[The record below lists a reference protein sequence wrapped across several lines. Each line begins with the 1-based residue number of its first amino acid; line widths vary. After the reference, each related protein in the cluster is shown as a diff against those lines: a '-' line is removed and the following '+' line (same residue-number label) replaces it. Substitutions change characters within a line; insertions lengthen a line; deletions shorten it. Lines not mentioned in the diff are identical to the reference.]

1 MNSFQ
6 IQISDEVGAAL
17 LLHKPVVAL
26 ESTIFSHL
34 GLPSPANLQ
43 ALNQCVAALR
53 SHGVVPA
60 ITAVLDGVARV
71 GIDEGEWPL
80 ICGPG
85 RKVGIREIGLAMA
98 QRWPVGVTTVSS
110 SLLLADKVGIR
121 VFSTGGIGGVHRGA
135 EISGD
140 ISSDLGAIA
149 QHHVVT
155 VCAGAKSFLDLP
167 RTLEYL
173 ETLSVPV
180 IGFGCDYFPEFTVQC
195 GEIPIPARVDSID
208 ELARIVR
215 ANDAL
220 GRTGGILACVP
231 VPENDGLDKLYMDEV
246 TNFALESAHRA
257 GIHGSGVTPYVLAQ
271 IARSSDNASVRAN
284 LSLAEN
290 NARIAAQLAV
300 ELSRTQF

>member
-6 IQISDEVGAAL
+6 IRISDEVGTAL
-17 LLHKPVVAL
+17 SQHKPVVAL

-34 GLPSPANLQ
+34 GLPSPANFE
-43 ALNQCVAALR
+43 ALTRCTAALR

-71 GIDEGEWPL
+71 GIDETEWPL
-80 ICGPG
+80 ILGPAK
-85 RKVGIREIGLAMA
+85 KVGERELATAMA
-98 QRWPVGVTTVSS
+98 AKWPVGATTVSS
-110 SLLLADKVGIR
+110 SLLLAARAGIR

-135 EISGD
+135 ENSGD

-149 QHHVVT
+149 EHHVVT

-180 IGFGCDYFPEFTVQC
+180 LGLGCDFFPEFTVEH
-195 GEIPIPARVDSID
+195 GDLKIPARVETIK
-208 ELARIVR
+208 ELAEIVR

-220 GRTGGILACVP
+220 GRNGGILACVP
-231 VPENDGLDKLYMDEV
+231 VPKKDSLLKSFMDDI
-246 TNFALESAHRA
+246 TATALKDASKQ
-257 GIHGSGVTPYVLAQ
+257 GITGAAVTPFVLKF
-271 IARSSDNASVRAN
+271 IANATQDASVKAN

-290 NARIAAQLAV
+290 NALTAAQLAV
-300 ELSRTQF
+300 ELSIAQ

>member
-6 IQISDEVGAAL
+6 IHVSDEVGVAL
-17 LLHKPVVAL
+17 SQHKPVVAL

-34 GLPSPANLQ
+34 GLPSPANLK
-43 ALNQCVAALR
+43 ALTRCTAALR

-71 GIDEGEWPL
+71 GIDENEWQL
-80 ICGPG
+80 ILGPAQ
-85 RKVGIREIGLAMA
+85 KVGERELGTAMA
-98 QRWPVGVTTVSS
+98 LKWPVGATTVSS
-110 SLLLADKVGIR
+110 SLLLAARVGIR

-135 EISGD
+135 EMSGD

-149 QHHVVT
+149 EHHVVT

-180 IGFGCDYFPEFTVQC
+180 LGLGCDFFPEFTVEH
-195 GEIPIPARVDSID
+195 GDIKIPARVETIK
-208 ELARIVR
+208 ELAEIVR

-220 GRTGGILACVP
+220 GRNGGILACVP
-231 VPENDGLDKLYMDEV
+231 VPKKDGLIKSFMDEI
-246 TNFALESAHRA
+246 TATALNDANKQ
-257 GIHGSGVTPYVLAQ
+257 GITGAAVTPFVLKF
-271 IARSSDNASVRAN
+271 IANATQDASVNAN

-290 NARIAAQLAV
+290 NALTAAQLAV
-300 ELSRTQF
+300 ELSTAQ

>member
-6 IQISDEVGAAL
+6 IRISDEVGTAL
-17 LLHKPVVAL
+17 SQHKPVVAL

-34 GLPSPANLQ
+34 GLPSPANFE
-43 ALNQCVAALR
+43 ALTRCTAALR

-71 GIDEGEWPL
+71 GIDESEWPL
-80 ICGPG
+80 ILGPAK
-85 RKVGIREIGLAMA
+85 KVGERELATAMA
-98 QRWPVGVTTVSS
+98 AKWPVGATTVSS
-110 SLLLADKVGIR
+110 SLLLAARAGIR

-135 EISGD
+135 ENSGD

-149 QHHVVT
+149 EHHVVT

-180 IGFGCDYFPEFTVQC
+180 LGIGCDFFPEFTVEH
-195 GEIPIPARVDSID
+195 GDLKIPARVETIK
-208 ELARIVR
+208 ELAEIVR

-220 GRTGGILACVP
+220 GRNGGILACVP
-231 VPENDGLDKLYMDEV
+231 VPKKDSLLKSFMDDI
-246 TNFALESAHRA
+246 TATALKDASKQ
-257 GIHGSGVTPYVLAQ
+257 GITGAAVTPFVLKF
-271 IARSSDNASVRAN
+271 IANATQDASVKAN

-290 NARIAAQLAV
+290 NALTAAQLAV
-300 ELSRTQF
+300 ELSIAQ

>member
-1 MNSFQ
+1 MNSFE
-6 IQISDEVGAAL
+6 IQLSDEVGVAL
-17 LLHKPVVAL
+17 SQRKPVVAL
-26 ESTIFSHL
+26 ESTIFSNL
-34 GLPSPANLQ
+34 GLPSPANLE
-43 ALNQCVAALR
+43 ALTRCTSALR

-71 GIDEGEWPL
+71 GIDENEWPL
-80 ICGPG
+80 ILGPAK
-85 RKVGIREIGLAMA
+85 KVGERELGLAMA
-98 QRWPVGVTTVSS
+98 QRWAVGATTVSS
-110 SLLLADKVGIR
+110 SLLLAARAGIR

-135 EISGD
+135 ETSGD

-180 IGFGCDYFPEFTVQC
+180 LGLGCDFFPEFTVER
-195 GEIPIPARVDSID
+195 GDIKIPARVDTIQ
-208 ELARIVR
+208 ELAEIVR

-220 GRTGGILACVP
+220 GRKGGILACVP
-231 VPENDGLDKLYMDEV
+231 VPKKDGLLKSFMDEI
-246 TNFALESAHRA
+246 TATALNDANNQ
-257 GIHGSGVTPYVLAQ
+257 GITGAAVTPYVLKF
-271 IARSSDNASVRAN
+271 IANATQDASVKAN

-290 NARIAAQLAV
+290 NARTAAQLAV
-300 ELSRTQF
+300 ELSIAQ

>member
-1 MNSFQ
+1 MNSYQ
-6 IQISDEVGAAL
+6 IRISDEVSAAL
-17 LLHKPVVAL
+17 SQHKPVVAL

-34 GLPSPANLQ
+34 GLPSPANLE
-43 ALNQCVAALR
+43 ALTRCTAALR

-60 ITAVLDGVARV
+60 ITAVIDGVARV
-71 GIDEGEWPL
+71 GIDESEWPL
-80 ICGPG
+80 ILGPAK
-85 RKVGIREIGLAMA
+85 KVGERELATAMA
-98 QRWPVGVTTVSS
+98 TKWPVGATTVSS
-110 SLLLADKVGIR
+110 SLLLAARAGIR

-135 EISGD
+135 ETSGD

-180 IGFGCDYFPEFTVQC
+180 LGLGCDFFPEFTVER
-195 GEIPIPARVDSID
+195 GDLKIPTRVETIK
-208 ELARIVR
+208 ELAEIVR

-220 GRTGGILACVP
+220 GRNGGILACVP
-231 VPENDGLDKLYMDEV
+231 VPKKDGLLKSFMDEI
-246 TNFALESAHRA
+246 TATALKDANSQ
-257 GIHGSGVTPYVLAQ
+257 GITGAAVTPYVLKF
-271 IARSSDNASVRAN
+271 IANATHDASVKAN

-290 NARIAAQLAV
+290 NALTAAQLAV
-300 ELSRTQF
+300 ELSATQ

>member
-43 ALNQCVAALR
+43 ALNRCVAALR
-53 SHGVVPA
+53 SHDVVPA

-71 GIDEGEWPL
+71 GIDESEWPL

-85 RKVGIREIGLAMA
+85 RKVGIRELGSAMA

-231 VPENDGLDKLYMDEV
+231 VPENDGLDKLFMDEV

-290 NARIAAQLAV
+290 NARIAAQLAA
-300 ELSRTQF
+300 ELSRT

>member
-6 IQISDEVGAAL
+6 IRISDEVGTAL
-17 LLHKPVVAL
+17 SQHKPVVAL

-34 GLPSPANLQ
+34 GLPSPANFE
-43 ALNQCVAALR
+43 ALTRCTAALR

-71 GIDEGEWPL
+71 CIDESEWPL
-80 ICGPG
+80 ILGPAK
-85 RKVGIREIGLAMA
+85 KVGERELATAMA
-98 QRWPVGVTTVSS
+98 AKWPVGATTVSS
-110 SLLLADKVGIR
+110 SLLLAARAGIR

-135 EISGD
+135 ENSGD

-149 QHHVVT
+149 EHHVVT

-180 IGFGCDYFPEFTVQC
+180 LGLGCDFFPEFTVEH
-195 GEIPIPARVDSID
+195 GDLKIPARVETIK
-208 ELARIVR
+208 ELAEIVR

-220 GRTGGILACVP
+220 GRNGGILACVP
-231 VPENDGLDKLYMDEV
+231 VPKKDSLLKSFMDDI
-246 TNFALESAHRA
+246 TATALKDASKQ
-257 GIHGSGVTPYVLAQ
+257 GITGAAVTPFVLKF
-271 IARSSDNASVRAN
+271 IANATQDASVKAN

-290 NARIAAQLAV
+290 NALTAAQLAV
-300 ELSRTQF
+300 ELSIAQ

>member
-1 MNSFQ
+1 MNSYQ
-6 IQISDEVGAAL
+6 IRVSDEVSAAL
-17 LLHKPVVAL
+17 SQHKPVVAL

-34 GLPSPANLQ
+34 GLPSPANLE
-43 ALNQCVAALR
+43 ALTRCTAALR

-71 GIDEGEWPL
+71 GIAESEWPL
-80 ICGPG
+80 ILGPAK
-85 RKVGIREIGLAMA
+85 KVGERELATAMA
-98 QRWPVGVTTVSS
+98 TKWPVGATTVSS
-110 SLLLADKVGIR
+110 SLLLAARAGIR

-135 EISGD
+135 ETSGD

-167 RTLEYL
+167 RTLEHL

-180 IGFGCDYFPEFTVQC
+180 LGLGCDFFPEFTVER
-195 GEIPIPARVDSID
+195 GDLKIPTRVETIK
-208 ELARIVR
+208 ELAEIVR

-220 GRTGGILACVP
+220 GRNGGILACVP
-231 VPENDGLDKLYMDEV
+231 VPKKDGLLKSFMDEI
-246 TNFALESAHRA
+246 TATALKDANSQ
-257 GIHGSGVTPYVLAQ
+257 GITGAAVTPYVLKF
-271 IARSSDNASVRAN
+271 IANATHDASVKAN

-290 NARIAAQLAV
+290 NALTAAQLAV
-300 ELSRTQF
+300 ELSTTQ